1 MRITVFGDSI
11 LKGVTTTP
19 DSGRIF
25 DVTENDS
32 LSLAQRKL
40 GFELDNRSVY
50 GNIITKSKVK
60 FDKYIAKVDSG
71 ELPKPDICIIES
83 GGNDCDYDWNP
94 VSENPDVPHQPKVP
108 LKEFIETLDV
118 MVKECQKRDIKPVL
132 MTMPA
137 LVHERWF
144 ETISKNLN
152 RENILRF
159 IGGNTDKLYRNHEI
173 YNIYLTDYANRNNI
187 QIVDMRLAL
196 LETEDYREYMCMDGI
211 HPNEKGYELMGR
223 VWENFL
229 SYFMPVNQKKEN
241 AAVNAGSSESG
252 TAGKNASV
260 ETEKTATVE
269 TAKNTAI
276 AETDEIIIYT
286 DGGCSGNPGPGGWG
300 VVVIAG
306 GVAKQ
311 LSGGEALTTNNRME
325 LSAAI
330 AALSVVKN
338 TPSFEGKP
346 VKVNIDSQY
355 VKNGITSWIKGWK
368 AKGWQTADKK
378 PVKNQDLWE
387 KLDVLNSSLSVEWNW
402 VKGHAGIEY
411 NEVCDQLCQDEIH
424 KFTKK

>member
-19 DSGRIF
+19 NSGRIF

-32 LSLAQRKL
+32 LSIAQRKL

-60 FDKYIAKVDSG
+60 FDKYISKVDSG
-71 ELPKPDICIIES
+71 ELPKPEICIIES

-108 LKEFIETLDV
+108 LKEFLETLDV

-152 RENILRF
+152 RENIMRF

-173 YNIYLTDYANRNNI
+173 YNIHLLDYANRNCI

-196 LETEDYREYMCMDGI
+196 LETDDYRNYMCMDGI
-211 HPNEKGYELMGR
+211 HPNEKGYELMGQ

-229 SYFMPVNQKKEN
+229 SHFTQSKQDVAEAGEKISDET
-241 AAVNAGSSESG
+241 AAPTE
-252 TAGKNASV
+252 TAASV
-260 ETEKTATVE
+260 EKNAPAE
-269 TAKNTAI
+269 TAAPVSESEI
-276 AETDEIIIYT
+276 DEIIIYT

-338 TPSFEGKP
+338 TPSFEGKS

-387 KLDVLNSSLSVEWNW
+387 KLDALNSSLYVEWNW